1 MRSTTIRMFVAAG
14 ALLAV
19 VSPALAAQDE
29 ALKKLS
35 GELPALLKAADA
47 DGDGALSVAEFRGF
61 EVSLKKAA
69 DAIVNE
75 IDPSVAKKK
84 ADKDL
89 KKYDANTDGKLDD
102 QEIKAQAEAKRLKD
116 IKDFDWD
123 GDGKLNEREETAM
136 KWAAEG
142 KSAGTFR
149 KADANGDGKL
159 AVEEI
164 GASLAAL
171 AGIKVKKA
179 AAP

>member
-1 MRSTTIRMFVAAG
+1 MATTMRTILTAG
-14 ALLAV
+14 ALLAA

-29 ALKKLS
+29 ALKRLS

-47 DGDGALSVAEFRGF
+47 DADGALSVAEFRGF
-61 EVSLKKAA
+61 EAALKKSA

-75 IDPSVAKKK
+75 IDPSIAKKK

-123 GDGKLNEREETAM
+123 GDGKLSEREETAM

-149 KADANGDGKL
+149 KADANADGKL
-159 AVEEI
+159 GADEI
-164 GASLAAL
+164 SGALAAL